1 MRTHAAVALFVALST
16 AACASGD
23 KPSRPEGVEAA
34 QGSEDA
40 EKKPKNRVSRDSG
53 NAGVCP
59 SMGVLYDASR
69 IVKFASEDQRFANV
83 AWTGE
88 FWGVRGL
95 CRYINDEPITLN
107 LEVSM
112 GFGRGPA
119 ADASRHT
126 FRYWVAVTRR
136 DRLPLAKQYFE
147 APVEFE
153 RGAERAETTQVI
165 EGIKIPRAN
174 DKVSGGN
181 FEVLV
186 GFDLDEQQLA
196 FNRAGKRF
204 RVDVGG

>member
-1 MRTHAAVALFVALST
+1 MRTHAAIALFVALGL
-16 AACASGD
+16 AACAGGD
-23 KPSRPEGVEAA
+23 KPPRAEKPDTAAAEAA
-34 QGSEDA
+34 PKAQGKRVARDA
-40 EKKPKNRVSRDSG
+40 G

-59 SMGVLYDASR
+59 GTGVLYDASR
-69 IVKFASEDQRFANV
+69 VVKFEGEGQRFSNV

-95 CRYINDEPITLN
+95 CRYVNDDPIKLS

-119 ADASRHT
+119 AEASRHT
-126 FRYWVAVTRR
+126 YRYWVAVTRR
-136 DRLPLAKQYFE
+136 DRLPLAKQYFDV
-147 APVEFE
+147 PVAFE
-153 RGAERAETTQVI
+153 KGAERAEVHQVV
-165 EGIKIPRAN
+165 EGIVIPRAN

-181 FEVLV
+181 FEILV

-204 RVDVGG
+204 RVDVGQ